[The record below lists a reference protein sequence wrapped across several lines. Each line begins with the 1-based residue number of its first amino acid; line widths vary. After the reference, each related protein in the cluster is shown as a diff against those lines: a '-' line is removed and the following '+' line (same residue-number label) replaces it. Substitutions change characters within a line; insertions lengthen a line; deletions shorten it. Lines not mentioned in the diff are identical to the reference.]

1 MTMIASE
8 ISYVKPFPIDSL
20 YSMPGERYDFVVNAN
35 QPAKDYWI
43 RVKTINP
50 CRTQVEAFALL
61 RYGEDYRMSVDTKVA
76 FKPELPP
83 RLSTEFPTL
92 KIFSP
97 YTNSTSIL
105 DMEAYSSDSSIID
118 NAPDQSFFL
127 FLDSPTILDETLDHY
142 GNYYKLSCKSI
153 DIIVILIFILKYL
166 S

>member
-8 ISYVKPFPIDSL
+8 ISYIKPFPIDSL
-20 YSMPGERYDFVVNAN
+20 YSVPGERYDFVVNAN

-50 CRTQVEAFALL
+50 CRTQVEAFAIL
-61 RYGEDYRMSVDTKVA
+61 RYGEDYRMSVDTRVA
-76 FKPELPP
+76 FTPELPP
-83 RLSTEFPTL
+83 RLATVEFPTA

-127 FLDSPTILDETLDHY
+127 FLDSPTILDDTLNQN

-153 DIIVILIFILKYL
+153 STIVILILF
-166 S
+166 